1 MSTEKEM
8 ELNEIIFKTKI
19 GDHFYVVTRY
29 MGKEMWPEEPE
40 EVDVYHCVAYRE
52 IIDGVGDYAGTRI
65 AGIAG
70 EVDIESCHLDLCAI
84 YKKRL
89 EKGGEWEGHDRP
101 LKELYPAH
109 MARLK
114 STKEKKQNSQ

>member
-1 MSTEKEM
+1 MRKISD
-8 ELNEIIFKTKI
+8 IIFETKI
-19 GDHFYVVTRY
+19 GDYFYVVTKY
-29 MGKEMWPEEPE
+29 VGKETENPQ
-40 EVDVYHCVAYRE
+40 VDVYHTVAYRE

-89 EKGGEWEGHDRP
+89 EKGGDWEGHDRP

>member
-19 GDHFYVVTRY
+19 GDYFYVVTKY
-29 MGKEMWPEEPE
+29 MGKETHPEEPE
-40 EVDVYHCVAYRE
+40 EVDVYHTVAYRE
-52 IIDGVGDYAGTRI
+52 ILDGVGDYAGNRI
-65 AGIAG
+65 TGD
-70 EVDIESCHLDLCAI
+70 EDIEGRHLDLCAT

-101 LKELYPAH
+101 LKRKNKINNNA
-109 MARLK
+109 
-114 STKEKKQNSQ
+114 

>member
-1 MSTEKEM
+1 MNTEKAM

-19 GDHFYVVTRY
+19 GDYFYVVTRY
-29 MGKEMWPEEPE
+29 MGKDPEDQDA
-40 EVDVYHCVAYRE
+40 DVYHCVAYRE

-89 EKGGEWEGHDRP
+89 EKGGDWEGHDRP
-101 LKELYPAH
+101 LKRKNKININA
-109 MARLK
+109 
-114 STKEKKQNSQ
+114 